1 MNKLLLRKYFCIYPL
16 YTRFF
21 ILPILT
27 LVLFGMWF
35 WGMMEISC
43 AELVHSEKVLRRVNE
58 ETNTLRTVKSRKAN
72 WIGHI
77 LSWNCLLK
85 RVELFLHTFIVL
97 RLSDSMD
104 EVKTL
109 PVIWQC
115 RRVLWSYVLCHVRVT
130 IWTCFQVSRT
140 DGCNKSRH
148 HSALTV

>member
-21 ILPILT
+21 ILPIFT

-43 AELVHSEKVLRRVNE
+43 ADLVHNEKVLRRVNE

-77 LSWNCLLK
+77 LRRNCLLK

-104 EVKTL
+104 EVKL
-109 PVIWQC
+109 Y
-115 RRVLWSYVLCHVRVT
+115 LWSGSVGASFGLMSCCVM
-130 IWTCFQVSRT
+130 WGSQFELAF
-140 DGCNKSRH
+140 KSRGRTAATKAGITL
-148 HSALTV
+148 S